1 MNPQF
6 KADELADSAK
16 SKMQQSFKRGQSHQ
30 DKAGDVAKD
39 GKAAADP
46 KGEEQKAM
54 LGQFGRE
61 LARFSAI
68 CAVVY
73 FVGYMQVRIHNSRSD
88 PEGPLCSF
96 SLSVEFPPDHDWPCD
111 IHYWQC
117 AETVQATE
125 GRVPSEGRGRGRGGG
140 AQGGHAWRAAFVGQ
154 LPRQGQGCQDVY

>member
-1 MNPQF
+1 MIPQF

-46 KGEEQKAM
+46 KGEVQKAM

-73 FVGYMQVRIHNSRSD
+73 FVGYMQVHIHNSGSD

-96 SLSVEFPPDHDWPCD
+96 SLSVELSPDLNRPRDVH
-111 IHYWQC
+111 HWQC
-117 AETVQATE
+117 AETVKATE
-125 GRVPSEGRGRGRGGG
+125 GRVPPQGRGRGRGGG
-140 AQGGHAWRAAFVGQ
+140 AQGGHAW
-154 LPRQGQGCQDVY
+154 